1 MSTHTISRN
10 KTDLG
15 LGYRGRDRNAE
26 GVRFSDRWRTPRWLF
41 DKLDGVFNFDFDMC
55 ASDDNHL
62 CNNYFTAS
70 DDATTAELPTNARS
84 IFCNPPFSGKTKQ
97 KLLDRAPEIVQSGR
111 RIVFVLPADLSN
123 VFFYDLIHNSA
134 DRVLVINGRIGYGD
148 PNTGDVTRTCDG
160 VGTMIVVFDGSV
172 TNTAVYRAWGLFKS
186 EINFILRRDLID
198 IEIAELKERLAPYD

>member
-10 KTDLG
+10 KTYMNLG
-15 LGYRGRDRNAE
+15 HRGRDRNSE

-41 DKLDGVFNFDFDMC
+41 DKLDGVFDFDFDMC

-62 CNNYFTAS
+62 CSNYFTAS

-97 KLLDRAPEIVQSGR
+97 KLLERAPEIVQSGR

-123 VFFYDLIHNSA
+123 IFFYDLIYRHA

-148 PNTGDVTRTCDG
+148 PNTGNVTRTCDG
-160 VGTMIVVFDGSV
+160 VGTMIVVFDGSMEISL
-172 TNTAVYRAWGLFKS
+172 TNALRLFRP
-186 EINFILRRDLID
+186 EIDFILRRELID
-198 IEIAELKERLAPYD
+198 IEIQDLKERLTPHG